1 MKFNHYRH
9 LKRGLGLRAGP
20 WQTLPVSLA
29 AVWEEQTKTEVKV
42 RAKCFLVQREIR
54 SRFSLSKVMSSRD
67 INAILLKIS
76 DQLSSEQLKK
86 MKFLCKDDIGK
97 KDMEKI
103 SAGSQLFQ
111 FLMERGKLSA
121 DNTEY
126 VCRLLRN
133 IERHDLSEKL
143 QNLDAESEDIRD
155 QPDETERGRK
165 STGVEGGVWLYQVR
179 SNITQKIRRRRCT

>member
-1 MKFNHYRH
+1 MTKWSEHAENF
-9 LKRGLGLRAGP
+9 KWGIGLGAGP
-20 WQTLPVSLA
+20 WQTLPVSLP
-29 AVWEEQTKTEVKV
+29 AVWEEQTETEVKV
-42 RAKCFLVQREIR
+42 RTKCFLVQSEIR

-86 MKFLCKDDIGK
+86 IKFLCKDDIGK

-121 DNTEY
+121 DNTDY
-126 VCRLLRN
+126 VCWLLRN
-133 IERHDLSEKL
+133 IDRHDLSEKL

-165 STGVEGGVWLYQVR
+165 STGEGGGGGGGNFIKLEL
-179 SNITQKIRRRRCT
+179 